1 MQAEKER
8 NGERVVYL
16 DLIRTM
22 AIMCVVLCHSVEK
35 IYGLNLEE
43 WNTSSIS
50 SNLFKTVFFTIGR
63 LGVPLFLMLTGY
75 LLLDKNI
82 DNDKD
87 VIKFYKKKLLP
98 IVITTEI
105 WIVIYTIFYS
115 ICNKETFTLEKLVRR
130 VCFMEFSPDN
140 MWYMPM
146 IIGIYIAIPFVN
158 KVLTTFSIKILK
170 IPMIVLIFIYSV
182 LPTLNIILR
191 IFNINEWYSL
201 IDVSFLGGIYGFY
214 LINGYLIN
222 KKILKKVRTEILI
235 IINFI
240 AFCFACAIQVLSFE
254 KGIEYNIWYNSI
266 FIIICSI
273 VLFEL
278 LTRIKIKD
286 KVKNTY
292 IYISKISFGIFF
304 VHEIVLSL
312 YDLLNIDII
321 MKKPIQTCTLFIM
334 VFILSIFFVELLS
347 KIKILRKKLFLL
359 KY

>member
-1 MQAEKER
+1 
-8 NGERVVYL
+8 
-16 DLIRTM
+16 
-22 AIMCVVLCHSVEK
+22 
-35 IYGLNLEE
+35 
-43 WNTSSIS
+43 
-50 SNLFKTVFFTIGR
+50 
-63 LGVPLFLMLTGY
+63 MLTGY

-82 DNDKD
+82 DNDED
-87 VIKFYKKKLLP
+87 VIEFYKKKLIP

-115 ICNKETFTLEKLVRR
+115 ICNKETFSLEKLVRR
-130 VCFMEFSPDN
+130 VCFMEFSPTN

-146 IIGIYIAIPFVN
+146 IIGMYIAIPFVN
-158 KVLTTFSIKILK
+158 KVLTTFSIKTLK
-170 IPMIVLIFIYSV
+170 IPMIFLIFVYSI
-182 LPTLNIILR
+182 LPTLNIIFR
-191 IFNINEWYSL
+191 IFDINELYNSL

-312 YDLLNIDII
+312 IGLMNKNIIT
-321 MKKPIQTCTLFIM
+321 KKSIQMCILFII
-334 VFILSIFFVELLS
+334 VFIISIIIVELFS
-347 KIKILRKKLFLL
+347 KIKILRNKLFLM
-359 KY
+359 KDE